1 MRARLLTVVL
11 TTLVVIGSA
20 VVAAPAAGAADLSCP
35 ADLANAR
42 PVAPKGATH
51 PVVLVHGLNSSTD
64 AFTKMKASLEQKLD
78 SRYWV
83 TTFSYASLAST
94 WASHPGIAAC
104 LADYIHQVSGS
115 AGGAKVFVVAHSMGG
130 LAIRFATDTGRA
142 SNPVKPKELAGV
154 VTIDTPT
161 LGSPF
166 GGVVGDP
173 VIEAVTKPKKVPQVP
188 GSPGD
193 AIDCLAPHDP
203 GHDLKMSC
211 GTAPYLP
218 DGVPLH
224 QISGDI
230 VLEQPLFGVVQHR
243 DLRSDGIVGVESAD
257 GYARSGPSTDPAPSP
272 TGRPFDRTCPTP
284 VAGAAEFSA
293 FTAAGFADLALLYA
307 PAPQKVAA
315 LGVHAASVAALSVLA
330 AQTSSCGHNPM
341 LDSPDVAADVATTLQ
356 GWTPSDIAP
365 APAAPSSSEAALAA
379 ACTNQ
384 QMAACDQLW
393 NRPPSNVKLRTTA
406 SGCGGAAE
414 VGSSGYSGF
423 EGICAKSFPTPT
435 GPRRVVFGGWGVA
448 VAGAALGAAAV
459 VAGGGAVNPPTTTG
473 SCLEVGIGAY
483 HESDPNRSY
492 VVLSAATQTILG
504 VYAPADAKTAT
515 GLTAGATEADIRKAY
530 AGDDITWLYG
540 YQGSTWVLLVNAPGA
555 PSAAIGFAFGSGPR
569 YQQDQKPPP
578 GTGYT
583 RVVGGTRAAAS
594 GGELC
599 SGG

>member
-1 MRARLLTVVL
+1 MADLGLGARVRARLLIVVL

-42 PVAPKGATH
+42 PVPPKDATH
-51 PVVLVHGLNSSTD
+51 PVVLVHGLNSSPD

-166 GGVVGDP
+166 GGVVGDVGNP

-257 GYARSGPSTDPAPSP
+257 GYTRSGPSTDPAPSP
-272 TGRPFDRTCPTP
+272 TGAPFDRTCPTP

-315 LGVHAASVAALSVLA
+315 LVVHAASVTALSVLA
-330 AQTSSCGHNPM
+330 AQSSSCGHNLM
-341 LDSPDVAADVATTLQ
+341 LDSPKVAADVATTLQ
-356 GWTPSDIAP
+356 GWTPSDVAP
-365 APAAPSSSEAALAA
+365 APAPAPAPSASEANLAA
-379 ACTNQ
+379 GCTAL
-384 QMAACDQLW
+384 QMTTCDQLW
-393 NRPPSNVKLRTTA
+393 NLPPSSSALKSLA
-406 SGCGGAAE
+406 ADCGGLIYQ
-414 VGSSGYSGF
+414 GSSGYSGA
-423 EGICAKSFPTPT
+423 EGRCVKTFLS
-435 GPRRVVFGGWGVA
+435 
-448 VAGAALGAAAV
+448 LGAGELGQAQNLGKTHCDNQVAARDHPCQFSGATVSTVNPRYVMIKYHTEGHAGTLARRLDTYGAGFDAV
-459 VAGGGAVNPPTTTG
+459 VDIGGGIETCSVMAQFAPT
-473 SCLEVGIGAY
+473 A
-483 HESDPNRSY
+483 
-492 VVLSAATQTILG
+492 VLS
-504 VYAPADAKTAT
+504 
-515 GLTAGATEADIRKAY
+515 
-530 AGDDITWLYG
+530 
-540 YQGSTWVLLVNAPGA
+540 
-555 PSAAIGFAFGSGPR
+555 
-569 YQQDQKPPP
+569 
-578 GTGYT
+578 
-583 RVVGGTRAAAS
+583 
-594 GGELC
+594 ELKLC
-599 SGG
+599 F